1 MEKCWV
7 MWETPLHT
15 QTHTPELGAEPL
27 AGQISMRLLI
37 RIRISCGG
45 QN

>member
-1 MEKCWV
+1 MEKCWGDV
-7 MWETPLHT
+7 GDLYTHRHT
-15 QTHTPELGAEPL
+15 HQNWGRTL